1 VGAEQQRLLVSRR
14 EVLDAQLSA
23 LPAAHLALMRREM
36 VVRRLWLSEQ
46 EFLDL
51 LGVASALPGPTSTQV
66 GLLQ

>member
-1 VGAEQQRLLVSRR
+1 
-14 EVLDAQLSA
+14 
-23 LPAAHLALMRREM
+23 MRREM

-66 GLLQ
+66 GLLL